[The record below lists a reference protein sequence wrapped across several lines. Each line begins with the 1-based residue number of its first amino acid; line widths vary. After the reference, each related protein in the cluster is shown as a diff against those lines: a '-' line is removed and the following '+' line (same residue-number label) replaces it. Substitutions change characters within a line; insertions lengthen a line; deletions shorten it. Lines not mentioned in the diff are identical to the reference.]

1 MGDGVIRGTTLH
13 HPPLPPLGG
22 HVDHVLLIPQVAPEL
37 ADAIRQRWNV
47 TTWII
52 HIRNL
57 ITISRTLTSVLAQ
70 VFTIIRLC
78 LISLTVRS
86 VY

>member
-1 MGDGVIRGTTLH
+1 M
-13 HPPLPPLGG
+13 
-22 HVDHVLLIPQVAPEL
+22 DHVLLVPQVAPEL
-37 ADAIRQRWNV
+37 ADATRQRWNV

-57 ITISRTLTSVLAQ
+57 ITISRTLTSVFAQ
-70 VFTIIRLC
+70 VFTIVRLC
-78 LISLTVRS
+78 LISLTVKS